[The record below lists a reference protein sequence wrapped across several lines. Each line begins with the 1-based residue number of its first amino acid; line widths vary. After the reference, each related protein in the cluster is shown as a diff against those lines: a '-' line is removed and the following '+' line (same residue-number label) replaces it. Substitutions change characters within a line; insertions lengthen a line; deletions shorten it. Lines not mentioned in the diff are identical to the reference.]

1 MRYLDRRGYPGLPE
15 LPPPDPGLDLV
26 VVVPALAEPDVIA
39 TLESVATTSHPDLVA
54 EILLVV
60 NAADNARPNIRRAN
74 AQSLANAR
82 AWAAGQHERR
92 FSCRILD
99 CRDLPLAHAGVG
111 LARKIGMD
119 AALARL
125 AASNGS
131 RGVIVSL
138 DADCRVAANYL
149 AAIDEY
155 FCATPDA
162 LGATIYFEHPLDETP
177 SESCAAIIDYELHLR
192 CYRHGLRAAGSP
204 YSCYTVGSAFAVR
217 SEIYA
222 QEGGMNRRSAGEDF
236 YFLNKLLKRGKVGE
250 INSTTVFPSARMS
263 DRVPFGTGPAL
274 RRARDQPVTTY
285 APAVYRELQMFR
297 GALEALVRSD
307 QPVPTAYAPFL
318 DSMAFDTWLTKA
330 RANAASEE
338 SLATQLTRWL
348 DSFRTMKFIHWLTE
362 SRHPRVKVAD
372 AAREILIWTGLTPA
386 TESQAMLAQLRGV
399 DLSVGAHFRRQ
410 VPPARHL

>member
-1 MRYLDRRGYPGLPE
+1 MRYLDRRGYSSLPE
-15 LPPPDPGLDLV
+15 LPPPDPELDLV
-26 VVVPALAEPDVIA
+26 IVVPAFAEPDVIA
-39 TLESVATTSHPDLVA
+39 TLESVATASRPGCAV

-60 NAADNARPNIRRAN
+60 NAADNAAPNIRRAN
-74 AQSLANAR
+74 AQSLADAR
-82 AWAAGQHERR
+82 CWAAGQHGRR
-92 FSCRILD
+92 FSCQVFD
-99 CRDLPLAHAGVG
+99 CRDLPLDHAGVG

-138 DADCRVAANYL
+138 DADCQVAPNYL

-162 LGATIYFEHPLDETP
+162 LGATIYFEHPVDDTP
-177 SESCAAIIDYELHLR
+177 FESRGAIIDYELHLR

-236 YFLNKLLKRGKVGE
+236 YFLNKLLKRGKAGE
-250 INSTTVFPSARMS
+250 INDTTVFPSARMS

-274 RRARDQPVTTY
+274 RRACDQPVTTY

-297 GALEALVRSD
+297 DALEALVRSG
-307 QPVPTAYAPFL
+307 QPLPTTYAPFL
-318 DSMAFDTWLTKA
+318 DAMAFYKWLTKA
-330 RANAASEE
+330 RANVASEA
-338 SLATQLTRWL
+338 SLVTQLTRWL
-348 DSFRTMKFIHWLTE
+348 DSFRTLKFVHWLTE
-362 SRHPRVKVAD
+362 ARHPRVKVAD
-372 AAREILIWTGLTPA
+372 AAREILTWIGLTPA
-386 TESQAMLAQLRGV
+386 TESQGMLDQFRSVDLRG
-399 DLSVGAHFRRQ
+399 GPHFRR
-410 VPPARHL
+410 